1 MRPKVLILLF
11 DIKIAA
17 SSIKDYTA
25 GITKFEDFISKKIV
39 LRAFEKELEI
49 ISEAIKKIEI
59 ENYTLN
65 VSSKNK
71 IIGLRNRIVHDYA
84 NTDYEII
91 WGVVYNHIDK
101 LIVEIEK
108 TISSFGINKKS
119 PKITQ

>member
-1 MRPKVLILLF
+1 M
-11 DIKIAA
+11 
-17 SSIKDYTA
+17 
-25 GITKFEDFISKKIV
+25 
-39 LRAFEKELEI
+39 EI

-71 IIGLRNRIVHDYA
+71 IIGLRSRIVHDYA

-108 TISSFGINKKS
+108 TISSFE
-119 PKITQ
+119 

>member
-39 LRAFEKELEI
+39 LRAVEKELEI

-71 IIGLRNRIVHDYA
+71 IIGLRNRNVHDYA
-84 NTDYEII
+84 NIDYEII

-108 TISSFGINKKS
+108 TISSFE
-119 PKITQ
+119 

>member
-1 MRPKVLILLF
+1 MKPKVLIFLL

-39 LRAFEKELEI
+39 LRAVEKELEI
-49 ISEAIKKIEI
+49 ISEAIKKIET
-59 ENYTLN
+59 ENYSLN

-101 LIVEIEK
+101 LISEIEIE
-108 TISSFGINKKS
+108 ISEFE
-119 PKITQ
+119 

>member
-1 MRPKVLILLF
+1 MKPKVLVLLF

-39 LRAFEKELEI
+39 LRAVEKELEI
-49 ISEAIKKIEI
+49 ISEAIKKIET
-59 ENYTLN
+59 ENYSLN
-65 VSSKNK
+65 VSIKNK

-101 LIVEIEK
+101 LILEIEIE
-108 TISSFGINKKS
+108 ISKFD
-119 PKITQ
+119 